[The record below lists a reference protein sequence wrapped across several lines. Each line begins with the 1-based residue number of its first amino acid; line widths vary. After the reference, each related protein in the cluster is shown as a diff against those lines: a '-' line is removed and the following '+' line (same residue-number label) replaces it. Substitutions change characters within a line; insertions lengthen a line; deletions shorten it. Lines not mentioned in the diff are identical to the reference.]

1 MPNDQN
7 NSNEKGIEEVK
18 EVLSSLIEEGAIT
31 VDSIALAGLFA
42 KLDMI
47 LDTLSM
53 VISRLKIIENAM
65 YDETR
70 VITWLN
76 TLKKK

>member
-18 EVLSSLIEEGAIT
+18 EALSSLIEEGAIT

-65 YDETR
+65 YDEPR

>member
-1 MPNDQN
+1 MSNNQN
-7 NSNEKGIEEVK
+7 TSNEKEIEEVK
-18 EVLSSLIEEGAIT
+18 EILSDLIEEGTIT
-31 VDSIALAGLFA
+31 IDSIALAGLFS

-47 LDTLSM
+47 LDNLST

-65 YDETR
+65 YDEPR